1 MTNSSFNAI
10 NWFNSSNIS
19 RGISINT
26 SYRIPL
32 NKYFVIFGNTLQLK
46 VRHPWL
52 YFPSSTSWNPCSI
65 RTFINEFEAIYLM
78 WIVSVLNIKILP
90 WSLMKF
96 ATTAKWTLNDT
107 DNTVKWVLTLLK
119 VKLTRNCLMPIF
131 IQKQPNYLLQKYCW
145 NGTKIIT

>member
-65 RTFINEFEAIYLM
+65 RTFINEFAAIYLM

-107 DNTVKWVLTLLK
+107 DNTVKCPLTLLK
-119 VKLTRNCLMPIF
+119 VKLTRNCLMPIST
-131 IQKQPNYLLQKYCW
+131 QKQPNYLLQKYCW